1 MKSFRS
7 IYIAFC
13 LSAAFSHATETNSLS
28 LEQARELALKHHPR
42 ITAAELSAMAAKEN
56 AIEARA
62 AYFPNLTANATAV
75 GTGEDNARIAAGSLS
90 NPGIFERGA
99 VGLVISQ
106 LITDFGRTANLTSAA
121 KLRTKA
127 EEEAAA
133 NTKTQVILLT
143 DTAYFEGL
151 RAAAVLKVAEQ
162 TLATRAVLLDQVS
175 ALASNKLKSELD
187 LNFARISVDEARILK
202 LQAESA
208 LSAADER
215 LTMLTGLGQNI
226 HFNLQDVGGQTN
238 ALPDPSDLV
247 RDALANRPE
256 LRQLQ
261 FQSES
266 ARKFAKAE
274 KAAGYPTLSALGAVG
289 VIPLHDSHF
298 DDEYAVGGINLSVP
312 IFAGGLY
319 SARAM
324 EARYKAEAAE
334 ELLKARQEEVIRD
347 VRIAALTV
355 NTAAGR
361 IGVADR
367 MLEHADQA
375 YSLAET
381 KYSFGSASI
390 VELSQAQLS
399 KTLAQIETA
408 TARYNYQIQLAN
420 LRYQTGAMPP
430 GKREPHDSTQP

>member
-1 MKSFRS
+1 
-7 IYIAFC
+7 
-13 LSAAFSHATETNSLS
+13 
-28 LEQARELALKHHPR
+28 
-42 ITAAELSAMAAKEN
+42 
-56 AIEARA
+56 
-62 AYFPNLTANATAV
+62 V
-75 GTGEDNARIAAGSLS
+75 G
-90 NPGIFERGA
+90 
-99 VGLVISQ
+99 VVISQ

-121 KLRTKA
+121 KLRTRA

-133 NTKTQVILLT
+133 NTKAQVLLLT

-151 RAAAVLKVAEQ
+151 RASAVLKVAEQ
-162 TLATRAVLLDQVS
+162 TFATREVLLDQVS

-187 LNFARISVDEARILK
+187 LNFARVSLDEARILK

-208 LSAADER
+208 LSAAAER
-215 LTMLTGLGQNI
+215 LAMLTGLGQNI
-226 HFNLQDVGGQTN
+226 HFNLQDVGGRTN
-238 ALPDPSDLV
+238 ALPDSGDLV

-289 VIPLHDSHF
+289 VIPLRDSHF
-298 DDEYAVGGINLSVP
+298 DNEYAVGGVNLSVP
-312 IFAGGLY
+312 LFAGGLY
-319 SARAM
+319 SARAK
-324 EARYKAEAAE
+324 EARYKAEASE

-355 NTAAGR
+355 NTAAER

-367 MLEHADQA
+367 MLEHADQT
-375 YSLAET
+375 YSLAEA

-399 KTLAQIETA
+399 KTLAQIEA
-408 TARYNYQIQLAN
+408 ASARYNYQIQLAN
-420 LRYQTGAMPP
+420 LRYQTGMPIP
-430 GKREPHDSTQP
+430 AEREPHDSTTP

>member
-1 MKSFRS
+1 
-7 IYIAFC
+7 
-13 LSAAFSHATETNSLS
+13 
-28 LEQARELALKHHPR
+28 
-42 ITAAELSAMAAKEN
+42 
-56 AIEARA
+56 
-62 AYFPNLTANATAV
+62 
-75 GTGEDNARIAAGSLS
+75 
-90 NPGIFERGA
+90 
-99 VGLVISQ
+99 
-106 LITDFGRTANLTSAA
+106 
-121 KLRTKA
+121 
-127 EEEAAA
+127 
-133 NTKTQVILLT
+133 
-143 DTAYFEGL
+143 
-151 RAAAVLKVAEQ
+151 
-162 TLATRAVLLDQVS
+162 VLLDQVS

-187 LNFARISVDEARILK
+187 LNFARVSVDEARILK
-202 LQAESA
+202 LQAETA

-215 LTMLTGLGQNI
+215 LAMLTGLGQNI
-226 HFNLQDVGGQTN
+226 HFNLQDIGGQTN

-274 KAAGYPTLSALGAVG
+274 KEAGYPTLSALGAVG

-298 DDEYAVGGINLSVP
+298 DDEYAVGGVNLSVP
-312 IFAGGLY
+312 LFAGGLY
-319 SARAM
+319 SARAK
-324 EARYKAEAAE
+324 EARYKAEASE

-355 NTAAGR
+355 NTAAER

-375 YSLAET
+375 YSLAEA

-399 KTLAQIETA
+399 KTLAQIEA
-408 TARYNYQIQLAN
+408 ASARYNYQIQLAN
-420 LRYQTGAMPP
+420 LRYQTGTSAPV
-430 GKREPHDSTQP
+430 KREPHDSTKP